1 MRVLIADDDRLVCEM
16 LKEYV
21 LACGHE
27 VVDTISGGGITVIQS
42 YGRYLPDVV
51 LLDILMP
58 RLNGF
63 TVCHN
68 VLSRY
73 PNAKVI
79 LMSGQVE
86 RNHLS
91 VTQSGAVAYLQKP
104 FLLEELQTVL
114 ASIAGKAT
122 PVVLPE
128 PAVTVEAAA

>member
-16 LKEYV
+16 LREYV
-21 LACGHE
+21 ISCGHE
-27 VVDTISGGGITVIQS
+27 VVEIVCGGGLSVIQS
-42 YGRYLPDVV
+42 FGRHVPDVV

-73 PNAKVI
+73 PNAKII

-86 RNHLS
+86 RTHLS
-91 VTQSGAVAYLQKP
+91 VAHSGAAAYLQKP
-104 FLLEELQTVL
+104 FLLEDLRNVL
-114 ASIAGKAT
+114 NTLAT
-122 PVVLPE
+122 AAVAPE
-128 PAVTVEAAA
+128 SQVEAAA